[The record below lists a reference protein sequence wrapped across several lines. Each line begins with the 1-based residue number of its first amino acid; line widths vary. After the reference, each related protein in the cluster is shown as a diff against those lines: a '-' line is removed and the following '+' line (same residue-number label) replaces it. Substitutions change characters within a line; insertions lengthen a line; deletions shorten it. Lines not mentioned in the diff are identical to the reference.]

1 MNQVLTQDEINS
13 LLRGLSEGEVDA
25 PANQAPVDTKASNA
39 RRFDLANQERI
50 IRGRMPTME
59 LIHDR
64 FARQFRNA
72 ISKFLGRTC
81 FANVGAIETV
91 KFGLFMKKLPL
102 PSSLHI
108 FRMPPMSGY
117 ALMVVSA
124 PLVFGIIDSLFGG
137 SGQGRVKIEG
147 REYTPIEIRLI
158 GKVVLTALDVLKDA
172 WAPIHPV
179 EFVYVRSEF
188 NPLAIAIVPP
198 TDVVIIVTIEIEL
211 EQDSATLTL
220 CTPYST
226 IEPLRS
232 KLATGFQSTRLEVD
246 TGVAKRLET
255 NVLRTT
261 ANVSVQL
268 AQGTIKAKD
277 LIKLQKGDILSL
289 ESNPSDEARILV
301 EGSPKFYGYVG
312 SFRGNRA
319 VRITRSIPHRDLIN
333 LRNKEDRLLYG
344 E

>member
-13 LLRGLSEGEVDA
+13 LLRGLSDGDIEQDGVETVD
-25 PANQAPVDTKASNA
+25 PKNA
-39 RRFDLANQERI
+39 AFKKFDLANQERI

-64 FARQFRNA
+64 FARQFRLSLA
-72 ISKFLGRTC
+72 KLLGRTC
-81 FANVGAIETV
+81 FANVGGIEMV

-137 SGQGRVKIEG
+137 NGQGKVKIEG

-158 GKVVLTALDVLKDA
+158 GKVVMQALDVLKDA

-179 EFVYVRSEF
+179 DFVYVRSEF

-211 EQDSATLTL
+211 EQETATLTL

-226 IEPLRS
+226 IEPLRG

-246 TGVAKRLET
+246 SGIQKRMDS
-255 NVLRTT
+255 NIKQTT
-261 ANVSVQL
+261 ANMSVQL
-268 AQGTIKAKD
+268 ATGTIKTQD
-277 LIKLQKGDILSL
+277 FLNLGSGDIIKLDT
-289 ESNPSDEARILV
+289 NPSEEAMIMV

-312 SFRGNRA
+312 SYRGNRA
-319 VRITRSIPHRDLIN
+319 IRITKLIPNRDLIN
-333 LRNKEDRLLYG
+333 YKNKQEQFNNG
-344 E
+344 

>member
-13 LLRGLSEGEVDA
+13 LLRGLSEGDIEQDSIE
-25 PANQAPVDTKASNA
+25 ANNKNA
-39 RRFDLANQERI
+39 NAKKFDLANQERI

-64 FARQFRNA
+64 FARQFRLNL
-72 ISKFLGRTC
+72 SKFLGRTC

-108 FRMPPMSGY
+108 FRMPPLNGY

-137 SGQGRVKIEG
+137 GSGGAKARIEG

-158 GKVVLTALDVLKDA
+158 GKVVMQALEVLKDA

-179 EFVYVRSEF
+179 DFLYVRSEF

-211 EQDSATLTL
+211 EQESATLTL

-226 IEPLRS
+226 IEPLRG

-246 TGVAKRLET
+246 TGVKQRMEENVKRT
-255 NVLRTT
+255 ISSMT
-261 ANVSVQL
+261 VQL
-268 AQGTIKAKD
+268 AQGTIKTKD
-277 LIKLQKGDILSL
+277 FLALQPGDVMTLD
-289 ESNPSDEARILV
+289 SNPSEEALV
-301 EGSPKFYGYVG
+301 KIEGTPKYYGYVG
-312 SFRGNRA
+312 SYRGNRA
-319 VRITRSIPHRDLIN
+319 VRITRPIPKRDLIN
-333 LRNKEDRLLYG
+333 LRNKEELIKNG
-344 E
+344 G

>member
-13 LLRGLSEGEVDA
+13 LLRGLSEGDIEQDSV
-25 PANQAPVDTKASNA
+25 QAADSQVNA
-39 RRFDLANQERI
+39 KKFDLANQERI

-64 FARQFRNA
+64 FARQFRTNLA
-72 ISKFLGRTC
+72 KFIGRTC
-81 FANVGAIETV
+81 FANVGGIEMV

-108 FRMPPMSGY
+108 FRMPPLSGY

-124 PLVFGIIDSLFGG
+124 PLVFGIVDSLFGG

-147 REYTPIEIRLI
+147 REYTPIETRLI
-158 GKVVLTALDVLKDA
+158 GKVVMMALDVLKDA

-179 EFVYVRSEF
+179 DFVYVRSEF

-198 TDVVIIVTIEIEL
+198 TDVVIIVTIEVEL
-211 EQDSATLTL
+211 EQESTTLTL

-226 IEPLRS
+226 IEPLRG

-246 TGVAKRLET
+246 QGVQRRMEVNIKQA
-255 NVLRTT
+255 
-261 ANVSVQL
+261 AASMSVQL
-268 AQGTIKAKD
+268 ATGLLKTRDFLNLKE
-277 LIKLQKGDILSL
+277 GDIVSL
-289 ESNPSDEARILV
+289 DTNPSDEAMVMI
-301 EGSPKFYGYVG
+301 EGTPKFYGYVG

-319 VRITRSIPHRDLIN
+319 VRITRPIPRRDLIN
-333 LRNKEDRLLYG
+333 YKNRQELLKYG
-344 E
+344 G